1 MSLTYTQSKLNMQSF
16 PKIKKN
22 KKKKPPKLP
31 ALFVTSAFTL
41 ADKTTEV
48 LIEI

>member
-1 MSLTYTQSKLNMQSF
+1 MSLTYTESKLNMQSF
-16 PKIKKN
+16 PKIKK
-22 KKKKPPKLP
+22 KTKTPKLP

-41 ADKTTEV
+41 ADKTTKV

>member
-22 KKKKPPKLP
+22 KKKQTPKLP

>member
-16 PKIKKN
+16 PKIKKKQ
-22 KKKKPPKLP
+22 KKTPKLP

>member
-16 PKIKKN
+16 PKIKN
-22 KKKKPPKLP
+22 KKQKKTPKLP